1 MTSTVGGGSDAAAI
15 PAAPANR
22 SQPSVSPPAAAFAVL
37 AAAAGYYIGSWLA
50 LALRYPSSVHSVF
63 WPPNAIVLAALL
75 LLPARLWLPVL
86 VAVFP
91 AHVLTV
97 ASTGWP
103 WPTVVALFLTNTSQA
118 VLGAALVRHLSR
130 RYASAQAF
138 VIVFI
143 VAAVFVAPFVVS
155 FADVG
160 VLAFTGLVEDYWS
173 AWQERFLSNAASAI
187 VFVPPILAA
196 ARAWRLWRRPPL
208 GRCVEA
214 VLFAA
219 CFAALGT
226 VALFATSVASN
237 WLPLMLCTFLPLL
250 LWAALRFGS
259 GGVSC
264 ALLGLAAVAMGSIVR
279 WTAASGAQQEIMI
292 LQAFFLLVA
301 IPLLYL
307 ATLHADLRQSVR
319 ALDATNQRYRIA
331 TAAGSIGVWEW
342 NPQTDEL
349 ILDPQLKE
357 MLGYQDHE
365 IAGRVDAWLPHI
377 HSEERERVL
386 ALARACAVGQSAGF
400 DDEHRMLHA
409 DGGLRWFLTRGRRA
423 LDADGVTARV
433 LGTCIDVTERRRIA
447 DDLRSLEVLWSAML
461 ASLTEQVAI
470 IDRDGV
476 VIAVNDAWSRCAA
489 AGTERCFQRAPVGAD
504 YLEAC
509 RSDDDGEAA
518 GAAAGIRSVLDGSED
533 SFRMEYECSG
543 SGAARWFEFSAIP
556 LRRNEGG
563 AVLSHRDITR
573 RKEAEIAVEQQ
584 RQELTHL
591 TRVGI
596 LGQLSGALAHE
607 LNQPLTAILSNAQ
620 AAQRLLAREP
630 LDREE
635 LRVAL
640 ADIVEADKRADDVI
654 RRLRD
659 LLRKGKAQFR
669 SLDLNDVV
677 RDALELAHSDLVMRE
692 VTTTCRM
699 APDLPAVR
707 GDRIQLQ
714 QIVLNLIAN
723 ACEAMMGTEPGR
735 RALTVATARGDN
747 QTVQIIVSDSG
758 AGIDPDMQARLFEP
772 FFTTKKQGLGLGLP
786 ICNSI
791 ATVHGGYMKAGNGP
805 GGGAEFIVTLPIEA
819 STVVP
824 PAMTHAG

>member
-1 MTSTVGGGSDAAAI
+1 MTSIVGRNSDDAAS

-22 SQPSVSPPAAAFAVL
+22 SQTAASPAVTAFAVL
-37 AAAAGYYIGSWLA
+37 ATAAGYYVGSWLA
-50 LALRYPSSVHSVF
+50 LFLRYPGSVHSVF

-75 LLPARLWLPVL
+75 LLPVKLWLPVL

-91 AHVLTV
+91 AHVLTL

-103 WPTVVALFLTNTSQA
+103 WLTVVALFLTNTSQA
-118 VLGAALVRHLSR
+118 LLGAALVGRLSR
-130 RYASAQAF
+130 RYAAAQSV

-143 VAAVFVAPFVVS
+143 AAAVFVAPFVVS

-160 VLAFTGLVEDYWS
+160 VLASAGLVEDYWS
-173 AWQERFLSNAASAI
+173 AWQERFLSNAASVI

-196 ARAWRLWRRPPL
+196 ARAWRSWRRPPL

-214 VLFAA
+214 VLFVA
-219 CFAALGT
+219 CFAALGA
-226 VALFATSVASN
+226 VVLFATSVARN

-264 ALLGLAAVAMGSIVR
+264 ALLGLVAVAMGSIVR
-279 WTAASGAQQEIMI
+279 WTGAGGAQQEIMI

-307 ATLHADLRQSVR
+307 ATLHADLRRSLR
-319 ALDATNQRYRIA
+319 ALDAANQRYRIA
-331 TAAGSIGVWEW
+331 TAAGLVGVWEW

-357 MLGYQDHE
+357 MLGYRDHE
-365 IAGRVDAWLPHI
+365 IADRVDAWMPHI
-377 HSEERERVL
+377 HGEERERVL
-386 ALARACAVGQSAGF
+386 AQARACLLGESAVF

-423 LDADGVTARV
+423 LDADGATARV

-447 DDLRSLEVLWSAML
+447 DELRSLEVLWSAML

-470 IDRDGV
+470 IDRHGV
-476 VIAVNDAWSRCAA
+476 VIAVNDAWSRCVA
-489 AGTERCFQRAPVGAD
+489 AGSERRLQRVPVGAD

-509 RSDDDGEAA
+509 RSVDDDGEAA
-518 GAAAGIRSVLDGSED
+518 RAAAGIDAVLDGSED
-533 SFRMEYECSG
+533 GFRMEYDEPAA
-543 SGAARWFEFSAIP
+543 GAAGWFEFSAIP

-573 RKEAEIAVEQQ
+573 RKQAEIAVEQQ

-635 LRVAL
+635 LRAAL

-669 SLDLNDVV
+669 SLDLNEVV

-692 VTTTCRM
+692 VMATCRM
-699 APDLPAVR
+699 TPDLPAVR
-707 GDRIQLQ
+707 GDRVQLQ

-723 ACEAMMGTEPGR
+723 ACEAMSETEPGR
-735 RALTVATARGDN
+735 RVLTVATARGDDE
-747 QTVQIIVSDSG
+747 TVQIIVSDSG
-758 AGIDPDMQARLFEP
+758 AGIDSDMQARLFEP
-772 FFTTKKQGLGLGLP
+772 FFTTKTQGLGLGLP

-791 ATVHGGYMKAGNGP
+791 ATVHGGYMHASNSSA
-805 GGGAEFIVTLPIEA
+805 GGAEFIVTLPVEA
-819 STVVP
+819 NAVDPVRRS
-824 PAMTHAG
+824 

>member
-1 MTSTVGGGSDAAAI
+1 MTSIVGRNSDDAAVSAV
-15 PAAPANR
+15 PANR
-22 SQPSVSPPAAAFAVL
+22 SRASASLATTAFAVL
-37 AAAAGYYIGSWLA
+37 ATAAGYYVGSWLA
-50 LALRYPSSVHSVF
+50 LALRYPASVHSVF

-75 LLPARLWLPVL
+75 LLPAKLWLPVL

-91 AHVLTV
+91 AHVLTL

-103 WPTVVALFLTNTSQA
+103 WSTVGALFLTNTSQA
-118 VLGAALVRHLSR
+118 LLGAALVRYVSR
-130 RYASAQAF
+130 RYTSAQSF

-143 VAAVFVAPFVVS
+143 ASAVFVAPFAVS

-160 VLAFTGLVEDYWS
+160 VMASAGLVEDYWS
-173 AWQERFLSNAASAI
+173 AWQERFLSNAASVI

-196 ARAWRLWRRPPL
+196 ARVWRSWRRPAL
-208 GRCVEA
+208 ARCVEA
-214 VLFAA
+214 MLFVA
-219 CFAALGT
+219 CFAALGA
-226 VALFATSVASN
+226 VVLFAASVASN

-264 ALLGLAAVAMGSIVR
+264 ALLGLVAVAMGSIVR
-279 WTAASGAQQEIMI
+279 WAGAGGEQQEIMI

-301 IPLLYL
+301 IPLFYL
-307 ATLHADLRQSVR
+307 ATLHADLRQSLR

-331 TAAGSIGVWEW
+331 TAAGLVGVWEW

-349 ILDPQLKE
+349 ILDRQLKE
-357 MLGYQDHE
+357 MLGYRDNE
-365 IAGRVDAWLPHI
+365 IADRLDAWMPHI
-377 HSEERERVL
+377 HGEERERVM
-386 ALARACAVGQSAGF
+386 ALAHACAAGQSAIF

-423 LDADGVTARV
+423 LDADGAVARV

-447 DDLRSLEVLWSAML
+447 DELRSLEVLWSAML

-470 IDRDGV
+470 IDRDGAV
-476 VIAVNDAWSRCAA
+476 VAVNDAWLRRAA
-489 AGTERCFQRAPVGAD
+489 TGAGGRFPRVPVGAN
-504 YLEAC
+504 YLDAC
-509 RSDDDGEAA
+509 RSPDDSDAVRA
-518 GAAAGIRSVLDGSED
+518 VAGIRSVLDGSED
-533 SFRMEYECSG
+533 GFRMEYDDPG
-543 SGAARWFEFSAIP
+543 PGAVGWFEFSVIP

-573 RKEAEIAVEQQ
+573 RKQAEIAVEQQ

-630 LDREE
+630 LDRDE
-635 LRVAL
+635 LEVAL
-640 ADIVEADKRADDVI
+640 ADIVEADKRADGVI

-669 SLDLNDVV
+669 SLDLNEVV
-677 RDALELAHSDLVMRE
+677 SDALELAHSDLVMRE
-692 VTTTCRM
+692 VMTTCRLT
-699 APDLPAVR
+699 PDLPAVR
-707 GDRIQLQ
+707 GDRVQLQ

-723 ACEAMMGTEPGR
+723 ACEAMSETEPGR
-735 RALTVATARGDN
+735 RVLTVATIRGADE
-747 QTVQIIVSDSG
+747 TVQIVVSDSG
-758 AGIDPDMQARLFEP
+758 AGIDSDMQARLFEP

-791 ATVHGGYMKAGNGP
+791 ATVHGGYMQASNSSA
-805 GGGAEFIVTLPIEA
+805 GGAEFIVTLPVEA
-819 STVVP
+819 NTADLVWQS
-824 PAMTHAG
+824 